1 MKRIISLSLLLG
13 LVCANLSVHAESK
26 VTKTLEEKIA
36 KPAVIALARGLK
48 ASLGYAAKAG
58 QQMSKGISYSFTN
71 YPSLSALTLF
81 GISATSLYQASQYKT
96 AQEKPQSNFFKSL
109 SFYSGLTGML
119 LMTKVAYCAS
129 K

>member
-1 MKRIISLSLLLG
+1 MKRILSLSLLLG
-13 LVCANLSVHAESK
+13 LACANLSVHAESP

-48 ASLGYAAKAG
+48 TSLGYAAKAG

-81 GISATSLYQASQYKT
+81 GISATSLYQASHYKT

-119 LMTKVAYCAS
+119 LMAKVAYCAS